1 MPFCVAVIGVWIAF
15 ALSSNRCR
23 AGETTVVGRWSDPN
37 RLEISGAIQIKP
49 TSIVAALNSDV
60 ELQLAA
66 SPQAAY
72 LDYFIALR
80 RRISVIYQS
89 RGFADV
95 RVDCGPDSFKSKL
108 VVRIVEG
115 PCYVHG
121 AIRVEGAKRIPFA
134 EVVKQLR
141 EPSPPANASIES
153 FDQVEGKRVPRW
165 IGKDGSAVSLDD
177 PVWAKG
183 EATSFTAAGK
193 TECIRK
199 LTRYLAD
206 LGFPAAK
213 FDVEIAADSATHT
226 AALIVRLTDEGPEP
240 VVKRIRVIGSKR
252 NSDQAIID
260 YLGIRL
266 GTHWSGAKA
275 ADWRYRLWRSG
286 RFVRANIAATPCD
299 DGADGLTLR
308 IDVVELAV
316 APPIDEPLSAE
327 ETAMLK
333 CRDWLAG
340 FPERDEDAVIEFPPT
355 SDLRKLT
362 LVISHSGILFYRI
375 DAAPKPGSAPLVHDA
390 IVLTDRKLGWY
401 ALDRQLKFVAPLAC
415 KSRLIFDVGLD
426 VIDEPKQRPKVAAGL
441 GFTPTGQAN
450 FRSPVQLIIGGLPA
464 AFLRKAHEIGVEFS
478 LSDGVL
484 TLTRAHMIG
493 GASTRRRGDCCQPSN
508 PMATVRRRAFRFKR
522 DGMRPNASK
531 SRRRPPASR
540 TYSIENAASAARVR
554 MLMESALCG
563 GQGGA
568 QAANPKTL
576 AVWKKLLAGGA
587 LKPVDDWVAEEILAP
602 SPASSIDVDRD
613 PAWEAACAS
622 WLLGESNRLF
632 TRESWLWSADR
643 ALAFILA
650 GKEDDGKSQL
660 TDLFDSARSGPLCF
674 LAIATIEHSIGMD
687 GYKSFARRGLDRL
700 TLGGFHN
707 DYRPLLDDRSLVG
720 KEVFAVAGALRSLD
734 SDEVERSAALYR
746 RKTPNACATPSPSCA
761 PRVTH
766 R

>member
-1 MPFCVAVIGVWIAF
+1 MTSIGMHIRNRLDNPHAARQGRRLFDVCKDVNRCLSHVAVIGVWIAF

-23 AGETTVVGRWSDPN
+23 AGETTVVGPWSDPN

-95 RVDCGPDSFKSKL
+95 RVDCGPDSFKSKV

-355 SDLRKLT
+355 SDLRKST

-464 AFLRKAHEIGVEFS
+464 AFLRRAHEIGVEFS

-484 TLTRAHMIG
+484 TLTQGAHDRWRIDTATG
-493 GASTRRRGDCCQPSN
+493 RLLSAVQSYGDGASASLSFQKGRYEAECKQIETT
-508 PMATVRRRAFRFKR
+508 AARFPNIFDRKR
-522 DGMRPNASK
+522 SV
-531 SRRRPPASR
+531 S
-540 TYSIENAASAARVR
+540 SAA
-554 MLMESALCG
+554 A
-563 GQGGA
+563 
-568 QAANPKTL
+568 
-576 AVWKKLLAGGA
+576 
-587 LKPVDDWVAEEILAP
+587 
-602 SPASSIDVDRD
+602 DVD
-613 PAWEAACAS
+613 
-622 WLLGESNRLF
+622 
-632 TRESWLWSADR
+632 
-643 ALAFILA
+643 
-650 GKEDDGKSQL
+650 GKRVVW
-660 TDLFDSARSGPLCF
+660 RSGWRSGRQPENTCSLEKVACRRCAEAGQR
-674 LAIATIEHSIGMD
+674 LGCR
-687 GYKSFARRGLDRL
+687 GNLGSFPCK
-700 TLGGFHN
+700 FH
-707 DYRPLLDDRSLVG
+707 
-720 KEVFAVAGALRSLD
+720 
-734 SDEVERSAALYR
+734 
-746 RKTPNACATPSPSCA
+746 
-761 PRVTH
+761 
-766 R
+766 